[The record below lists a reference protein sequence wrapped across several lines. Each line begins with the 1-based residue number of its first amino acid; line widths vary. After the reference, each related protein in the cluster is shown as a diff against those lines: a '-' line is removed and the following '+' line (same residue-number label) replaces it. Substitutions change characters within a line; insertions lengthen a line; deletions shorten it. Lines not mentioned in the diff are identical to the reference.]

1 MPDRVARRRHR
12 VIRHPASQSRQR
24 RDPNLQSLATG
35 VRITFVLTLLLPALP
50 AAAQELP
57 ACAVTGAS
65 SVMINGRPAL
75 RLSDVAACP
84 PGLFEPVPGVFVEG
98 EPAVRFVAPAEGCVA
113 VGSSDVAVGGAGA
126 MRAGDVVCPPQ

>member
-1 MPDRVARRRHR
+1 MTYR
-12 VIRHPASQSRQR
+12 VICV
-24 RDPNLQSLATG
+24 LA
-35 VRITFVLTLLLPALP
+35 LLLLPVLP

-57 ACAVTGAS
+57 ACAVTGAA

-98 EPAVRFVAPAEGCVA
+98 EPAVRFVAQGCVA
-113 VGSSDVAVGGAGA
+113 AGSANVTIEGTGAARTGDVA
-126 MRAGDVVCPPQ
+126 CPAK

>member
-1 MPDRVARRRHR
+1 MFDHRKAAPQSRHMAMRVA
-12 VIRHPASQSRQR
+12 
-24 RDPNLQSLATG
+24 
-35 VRITFVLTLLLPALP
+35 FVLALLAPALP
-50 AAAQELP
+50 AATQELP

-98 EPAVRFVAPAEGCVA
+98 EPAVRFVAPVEGCVA
-113 VGSSDVAVGGAGA
+113 VRSSDVTIDGAGA
-126 MRAGDVVCPPQ
+126 VRAGDAVCPPR

>member
-1 MPDRVARRRHR
+1 MA
-12 VIRHPASQSRQR
+12 ILTA
-24 RDPNLQSLATG
+24 
-35 VRITFVLTLLLPALP
+35 FVLTAMFPVLPAV
-50 AAAQELP
+50 AQELP

-98 EPAVRFVAPAEGCVA
+98 EPTVRFVAPVEGCVA
-113 VGSSDVAVGGAGA
+113 AGSADVTINGAGA
-126 MRAGDVVCPPQ
+126 ARAGDAVCPPR

>member
-1 MPDRVARRRHR
+1 MFDHR
-12 VIRHPASQSRQR
+12 KGAPQSRHMTIR
-24 RDPNLQSLATG
+24 IALA
-35 VRITFVLTLLLPALP
+35 LALLFPALP
-50 AAAQELP
+50 AVAQDMP

-98 EPAVRFVAPAEGCVA
+98 EPAVRFVAPAEGCVV
-113 VGSSDVAVGGAGA
+113 VGSSDVTIDGVGAV
-126 MRAGDVVCPPQ
+126 RAGDVVCPPQ

>member
-24 RDPNLQSLATG
+24 RDPNLQSLATC
-35 VRITFVLTLLLPALP
+35 VWITFVLTLLLPALP

-113 VGSSDVAVGGAGA
+113 AGSSDVTVGGAGA

>member
-1 MPDRVARRRHR
+1 MFDQGKAAPQRRHMA
-12 VIRHPASQSRQR
+12 ILTA
-24 RDPNLQSLATG
+24 
-35 VRITFVLTLLLPALP
+35 FVLTAMFPVLPAV
-50 AAAQELP
+50 AQELP

-98 EPAVRFVAPAEGCVA
+98 EPAVRFVAPVEGCVA
-113 VGSSDVAVGGAGA
+113 AGSADVTINGAGA
-126 MRAGDVVCPPQ
+126 ARAGDVVCPPQ